1 MINIAIVGG
10 GPNGMYFLN
19 GLLSVFKE
27 LKISNNIG
35 ITVYDKYGYFGSG
48 WPHSPAQAK
57 TSMLN
62 RIVGQISFAPDKTN
76 IASHYFPQSTRITF
90 NEWLKKKYQTTQN
103 ERYSLNPDDFP
114 TRELYGESLVEICQD
129 LINEV
134 RQAGIDVKLVK
145 DTVKHVKKA
154 EGKYQLFRES
164 NAGADEFDLV
174 MLATGHQESKNNFY
188 LAASLKEYV
197 EYYNFAYPLFDVP
210 DWQNK
215 RIAVIG
221 MGLTSIDTLLYYT
234 ENKGGTFYRDQGK
247 LHYTPSGQEPK
258 KLYALSRSGYFTYSR
273 PHNAKEVDLA
283 KYEHQGY
290 FFTRPLID
298 RLRQNVGQPAH
309 PDSSTENHALQLDFD
324 VHVFPLLILE
334 LQLCYYRILFGP
346 EVLSIMIAESRPLV
360 EQFIACNRAFNSQKE
375 SAINWLTQATERLAR
390 EAIFLIRC
398 FLNDGTTASFHGVPV
413 ETLVSRFVYVV
424 SAQQTTTPGDV
435 QNFALAALAQ
445 QSPWEH
451 KRDPEAHLFNWDMI
465 VDPIRLMDFTA
476 ETPWRER
483 LLAFMHWDRRQSE
496 QGNLDNPYKGACDD
510 VFRDLRQTVVY
521 AVDFGGITPASYNNM
536 LKDFYAVHNR
546 AANGNCIAL
555 MEKME
560 ALIEA
565 DVVDVT
571 YAQANIQIQNQQVWL
586 HSLSDAGKYTRVD
599 AMIDA
604 KLHNF
609 SVMKAR
615 NDLFRDLIEEGI
627 ASYWV
632 HKDQNGVEC
641 SASGFNI
648 TRQFQFIN
656 RDGKRERF
664 FCVGQPSEG
673 IMFFQNGSIRPN
685 VNHHVAND
693 ILACMTSVKN
703 ELQTLLTG
711 QQKQVSLTS

>member
-1 MINIAIVGG
+1 MIKMAIVGG

-19 GLLSVFKE
+19 GLHSVFKE
-27 LKISNNIG
+27 LSVHDNVSV
-35 ITVYDKYGYFGSG
+35 TLYDRHGYFGSG

-62 RIVGQISFAPDKTN
+62 RIVGQLSFAPDKTN
-76 IASHYFPQSTRITF
+76 TSSHFFPKSTRITF
-90 NEWLKKKYQTTQN
+90 SEWLEKKYQATHS
-103 ERYSLNPDDFP
+103 ERYKLNADDFP
-114 TRELYGESLVEICQD
+114 TRELYGESLVEICD
-129 LINEV
+129 ALVNEV
-134 RQAGIDVKLVK
+134 RQAGIGVTLIK
-145 DTVKHVKKA
+145 DTIKRISKSH
-154 EGKYQLFRES
+154 GKYQLTGEFYPEP
-164 NAGADEFDLV
+164 AEFDIVL
-174 MLATGHQESKNNFY
+174 LATGHQESKDNFY
-188 LAASLKEYV
+188 LAESLKKIT

-210 DWQNK
+210 DWQHK
-215 RIAVIG
+215 SIAVIG
-221 MGLTSIDTLLYYT
+221 MGLTAIDTLLYYT
-234 ENKGGTFYRDQGK
+234 ENKGGRFHRDKGK
-247 LHYTPSGQEPK
+247 LRYEASGNEPK

-290 FFTRPLID
+290 FFTRSLID
-298 RLRQNVGQPAH
+298 QMRQQLGEPAH
-309 PDSSTENHALQLDFD
+309 PDSSPENHALQLDFD
-324 VHVFPLLILE
+324 VHVFPLLMLE

-346 EVLSIMIAESRPLV
+346 EVLALMKAESRPLV
-360 EQFIACNRAFNSQKE
+360 EQFIAGNRAVNLQKE

-390 EAIFLIRC
+390 EAIFLVRR
-398 FLNDGTTASFHGVPV
+398 FLNDGITSSFHGVPI
-413 ETLVSRFVYVV
+413 ETIVKRYVYVI
-424 SAQQTTTPGDV
+424 SAQEAGSELNLQR
-435 QNFALAALAQ
+435 FSLSALSAP
-445 QSPWEH
+445 SPWAH
-451 KRDPEAHLFNWDMI
+451 KADPEAHLFNWDMV
-465 VDPIRLMDFTA
+465 VDPIRNMDFSP

-496 QGNLDNPYKGACDD
+496 QGNLYNPYKGACDD

-521 AVDFGGITPASYNNM
+521 AVDFGGTSPASYNNM

-571 YAQANIQIQNQQVWL
+571 YAQSNIQIQDDQVWL
-586 HSLSDAGKYTRVD
+586 HSLSHAGKYTRVD

-609 SVMKAR
+609 SVKKAK
-615 NDLFRDLIEEGI
+615 NSLFRDLIDAGI

-632 HKDQNGVEC
+632 HKDRRGVEC
-641 SASGFNI
+641 AASGFNI
-648 TRQFQFIN
+648 TRNFQFIN
-656 RDGKRERF
+656 RDGKRELF

-693 ILACMTSVKN
+693 LLACMTAVKS
-703 ELQTLLTG
+703 ELQVLLQQEDATLTH
-711 QQKQVSLTS
+711 